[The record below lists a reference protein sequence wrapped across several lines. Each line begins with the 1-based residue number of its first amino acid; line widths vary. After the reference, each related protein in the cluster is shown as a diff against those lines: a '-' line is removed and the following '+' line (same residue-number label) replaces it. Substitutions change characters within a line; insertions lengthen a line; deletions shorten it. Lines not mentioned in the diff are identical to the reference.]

1 MADPT
6 DPTQPPQATINVVD
20 PYGQQTTIPLSELG
34 RAQERG
40 YRLASGAEIVG
51 KERQEKYD
59 QPVAAFGEGVARGVT
74 FGLSDIGGTDAMAAR
89 RQYNPI
95 AAGVGE
101 AAGSVAGVG
110 ATGLGG
116 AARVAGKAVLS
127 GSGILARA
135 GAAAIG
141 TATEGAAIGLGQG
154 ISDVALSQDPMSA
167 ESIVGSLTHH
177 ILSGAG
183 IGAVAGGALSLGG
196 SAIGGALQAASKGV
210 AKVADKIHGEL
221 VDGASSALADADPAL
236 RTEVMSMTKPQLE
249 VAATAE
255 RSALDASRAQQGTAL
270 AKDLESFRADVGSEL
285 GAIKGQLPRGQEVL
299 KDISRPAAKL
309 QNLVGDLK
317 TLAEDPSSALGPLRR
332 IEQQYTK
339 MATVLPEGTVQPTLD
354 RLTQLQNRIGD
365 LTGDATSPR
374 LEAIQAQLESLG
386 AKPKATPILD
396 SVTKGA
402 GAAVGGA
409 IGHATGIPY
418 AGVAGAWVGKEIA
431 GAVKPMMKKVL
442 GAFVDNAN
450 SITEGIEKLGAKL
463 GAPSPALDA
472 LQDLASAGGVTGA
485 SAYER
490 AAKVV
495 SDAAANQQQTSE
507 VLRQRLAGLSQGAPQ
522 LADQV
527 HQGMLLKVQFLAS
540 KLIPQVSMGLGQLIP
555 PSDAEVGQFA
565 RYAAAANDPLRVLK
579 ELGAMQLMPETI
591 ETHEALYPTMLAR
604 LRQQLTERLA
614 DPKAA
619 AKVSYPMRLEIGR
632 LLGGQGEPTLDP
644 SFVALMQQPF
654 SQPKQGGKAPGGSST
669 DPTKGVTEAQR
680 LTMK

>member
-1 MADPT
+1 MADPI

-20 PYGQQTTIPLSELG
+20 PYGQQMTIPLSELG
-34 RAQERG
+34 RATERG
-40 YRLASGAEIVG
+40 YRVASGDEVTG

-59 QPVAAFGEGVARGVT
+59 QPVAAFGEGAVRGLT
-74 FGLSDIGGTDAMAAR
+74 FGLSDIGGTDAMAYR

-95 AAGVGE
+95 AAGTGE
-101 AAGSVAGVG
+101 IAGSIAGVG
-110 ATGLGG
+110 VTGLGG
-116 AARVAGKAVLS
+116 AARAAGKAVLS

-210 AKVADKIHGEL
+210 ARVADKIHGEL

-236 RTEVMSMTKPQLE
+236 RTEVMSKPQLD

-285 GAIKGQLPRGQEVL
+285 GTLKDQLPRGQEFL
-299 KDISRPAAKL
+299 KDISRPTSKL

-442 GAFVDNAN
+442 GAFVDNAGA
-450 SITEGIEKLGAKL
+450 ITQGIETLGAKL

-507 VLRQRLAGLSQGAPQ
+507 VLRQQLAGLSQGAPQ